1 MPVRSG
7 LDPLPYSEGF
17 YIGFGG
23 LDRGREGLIFA
34 PHPPCEFLKFRI
46 FFMFLLISISFLVFR
61 FSIRNVKSIAM
72 IFFVPQEN
80 LKGSGNR
87 EGKGMFT
94 ILALH
99 CDSIP
104 FQ

>member
-7 LDPLPYSEGF
+7 LDPLPYSDGF

-34 PHPPCEFLKFRI
+34 PPSLRVFKIQDI
-46 FFMFLLISISFLVFR
+46 FHVFAFFNPFPHLSFF
-61 FSIRNVKSIAM
+61 NSIAM
-72 IFFVPQEN
+72 IFFVPQES

>member
-23 LDRGREGLIFA
+23 LDRGREALIFA

-46 FFMFLLISISFLVFR
+46 FFMFLFFFNPFPHLSFF
-61 FSIRNVKSIAM
+61 NSIAM
-72 IFFVPQEN
+72 IFFVPQES

-99 CDSIP
+99 
-104 FQ
+104 

>member
-46 FFMFLLISISFLVFR
+46 FFMFLLFSIRFLNFR
-61 FSIRNVKSIAM
+61 FSIRN
-72 IFFVPQEN
+72 FFVPQEN